1 MALLSILWPRIT
13 GPMEIRAPAGQVKTM
28 GLACNSRATRSHQT
42 GWQWRRMRIFSSRQR
57 MMAYRNK
64 CIEIILTRHTLTT
77 WKTSHCTLHQVL
89 FFFSLS
95 RVFKCDGIF
104 APKEL
109 GAAYADCKENT
120 LRRHF
125 RDFWLGG
132 VRSPQLLGGEIG
144 DGSRTPFC
152 LALSWQ
158 NHPVFRVSMKND
170 GESNR

>member
-1 MALLSILWPRIT
+1 MAQNYWSNGNPRASRPSENN
-13 GPMEIRAPAGQVKTM
+13 GSRMQQPRNEVSSNRLTM
-28 GLACNSRATRSHQT
+28 ATDED
-42 GWQWRRMRIFSSRQR
+42 FSSRQR

-125 RDFWLGG
+125 RDYWLGG

-152 LALSWQ
+152 LALSRQ